1 MILHGRLA
9 LLALAALLC
18 CTPVVAETSVAE
30 GFDDPEMVAPVMLD
44 GKILFRIRG
53 ISSSPAEIR
62 AGIIRDRIIS
72 VARDPAIAPD
82 SGRLETRGDTI
93 ALVYGGQDIAVL
105 VPADAELERVRLDT
119 AAGSAL
125 ARVGTAIRE
134 YREDRSPAR
143 LRRNTLYLL
152 GITLTAGL
160 LLWAVVAL
168 FRWLIRVVEH
178 RVKSHIDKLE
188 QVSHR
193 ILDARQ
199 IWAWVGGLLRTV
211 RALSIIA
218 LVILWLETAL
228 GLYPW
233 TRPIATQL
241 FMLVLDPLRE
251 MGTGLL
257 GALPDLTFLA
267 VLFVVVRFSLRVIRT
282 FFDRVH
288 RGWIRLETFERELAM
303 PTYRIL
309 RLLVI
314 VFALVIAYP
323 YIPGSDSDAFKGMSI
338 FFGLILSLGSSSF
351 IANIIAGYSLT
362 YRRAFREG
370 DRIRVGES
378 EGTVIE
384 MTTLNTCIRSLKN
397 EEINIP
403 NSIVLGSAIVNYSS
417 FQRDPGLILHT
428 EVGLGYDVPWRQVEA
443 MLLAA
448 AARTEG
454 LQREPAPFVL
464 QRSLGDFTVVYQLNA
479 YCHEPS
485 RMNAIYSAMHGNI
498 QDVFNEYGVQIMSPN
513 YVGDPPQAKVV
524 PPEQWYAAP
533 AGPPPATA

>member
-1 MILHGRLA
+1 MVMLGKLRF
-9 LLALAALLC
+9 LALAGLLC
-18 CTPVVAETSVAE
+18 CASVVADTFVAE
-30 GFDDPEMVAPVMLD
+30 GFDDPDLVAPVMLD
-44 GKILFRIRG
+44 GKILFRVRG

-62 AGIIRDRIIS
+62 AGTIRDRITSI
-72 VARDPAIAPD
+72 ARDPAIAPD
-82 SGRLETRGDTI
+82 SGRLEPRGDTI

-105 VPADAELERVRLDT
+105 IPADAELERVRLDT
-119 AAGSAL
+119 AARSAL
-125 ARVGTAIRE
+125 ARIGAAIE
-134 YREDRSPAR
+134 DYREDRSPAM
-143 LRRNTLYLL
+143 LKRNTLYLL
-152 GITLTAGL
+152 GITLAAGL

-168 FRWLIRVVEH
+168 SRWLIRVVEH

-211 RALSIIA
+211 RALSIFG

-233 TRPIATQL
+233 TRPMATQL
-241 FMLVLDPLRE
+241 FMLVLDPLKE
-251 MGTGLL
+251 MGAGLL

-267 VLFVVVRFSLRVIRT
+267 VLFVLVRFFLRVIRT

-370 DRIRVGES
+370 DRVRVGES
-378 EGTVIE
+378 EGTVIT

-403 NSIVLGSAIVNYSS
+403 NSIVLGSAIVNYTS

-428 EVGLGYDVPWRQVEA
+428 EVGIGYDVPWRQVEA

-448 AARTEG
+448 AARTEQ
-454 LQREPAPFVL
+454 LRQEPRPFVL
-464 QRSLGDFTVVYQLNA
+464 QKSLGDFTAVYQLNA
-479 YCHEPS
+479 YCHDANI
-485 RMNAIYSAMHGNI
+485 MGVIYSALHGNI

-513 YVGDPPQAKVV
+513 YVGDPAQAKVV
-524 PPEQWYAAP
+524 PPEQWYPAP
-533 AGPPPATA
+533 AEPPPATA

>member
-1 MILHGRLA
+1 M
-9 LLALAALLC
+9 LALAALLC
-18 CTPVVAETSVAE
+18 CAPVVAETFVAE
-30 GFDDPEMVAPVMLD
+30 GFDDPDMVAPVMLD

-72 VARDPAIAPD
+72 IARDPAIAPD
-82 SGRLETRGDTI
+82 SGRLEPRGDTI

-134 YREDRSPAR
+134 YREDRSPAK
-143 LRRNTLYLL
+143 LRRNTFYLL
-152 GITLTAGL
+152 GITLAAGL

-211 RALSIIA
+211 RALSIFA
-218 LVILWLETAL
+218 LVILWLETVL

-241 FMLVLDPLRE
+241 FMLVLDPLKD

-267 VLFVVVRFSLRVIRT
+267 VLFVVVRFFLRVIRT

-403 NSIVLGSAIVNYSS
+403 NSIVLGSAIFNYSS

-428 EVGLGYDVPWRQVEA
+428 EVGIGYDVPWRQVEA
-443 MLLAA
+443 MLQAA

-479 YCHEPS
+479 YCHEPN

-533 AGPPPATA
+533 AEPPPATA